1 METLFNLPYIPK
13 ASHKIYKLY
22 LFYAEGNIEIN
33 MLYQSIRGTFRHFV
47 FRLFSLVRK
56 TECLFISYLP
66 FSIVRLIFDN
76 FILCLLRFFHI
87 SFFCY
92 RFIIYPF
99 YHFLYS
105 LFIFPLSIL
114 RFLFPFV
121 LHSFFCFLILYSFF
135 FFLPFFFFSFSLCLF
150 FSPFSVFLFLFTFF
164 LFLPCIFFFS
174 LRPIPSNLC
183 WHISRHFS
191 PFPCELRLVPARLQT
206 LTWRTLCRSKAGK
219 KFLQ

>member
-92 RFIIYPF
+92 RFIIIPF
-99 YHFLYS
+99 IIFFIHFSFSLYQYFVS
-105 LFIFPLSIL
+105 F
-114 RFLFPFV
+114 FPFV

-150 FSPFSVFLFLFTFF
+150 FLHFLYSFFFLPFSFSFLA
-164 LFLPCIFFFS
+164 FFS
-174 LRPIPSNLC
+174 FLSVAYPVTFAGIFRAIF
-183 WHISRHFS
+183 RHFHVS
-191 PFPCELRLVPARLQT
+191 FVWCLLVFKL
-206 LTWRTLCRSKAGK
+206 
-219 KFLQ
+219 

>member
-1 METLFNLPYIPK
+1 
-13 ASHKIYKLY
+13 
-22 LFYAEGNIEIN
+22 

-114 RFLFPFV
+114 RFLF
-121 LHSFFCFLILYSFF
+121 SFCSSFIFLFSYFI
-135 FFLPFFFFSFSLCLF
+135 FLF
-150 FSPFSVFLFLFTFF
+150 FLFTFF
-164 LFLPCIFFFS
+164 LFLYVFFFS
-174 LRPIPSNLC
+174 IFCIPFSFYLFPFPSL
-183 WHISRHFS
+183 HFFLFS
-191 PFPCELRLVPARLQT
+191 PSHTQ
-206 LTWRTLCRSKAGK
+206 
-219 KFLQ
+219 